1 MIGRTLSHF
10 RIVDQIGEGGMG
22 VVYSAE
28 DERLRRPVA
37 LKVLRPELMP
47 NEERRLRFMR
57 EARAAAAVS
66 HPNIATIYEVGE
78 EGGVVFIA
86 MECVQG
92 KTLRELVAGRPMA
105 IGEALRVATEIADG
119 LAQAHHMHVIH
130 RDLKPENVMVGADG
144 RARILDFGLAKLLEA
159 RDAMADLP
167 PSQVATISAE
177 ITRQERLLGTPTYM
191 SPEQAR
197 GAAADV
203 RSDLFAFGSILYEM
217 VTGRPP
223 FRGKSTTDTLSAIVR
238 DEPIPPLQLN
248 RHVPQEL
255 ERIIR
260 KCLEKDPGDR
270 YQHADDLAVDLRCLK
285 RAPAPSAERIVGTM
299 PSRNLPGG
307 PRLARLRER
316 IAWTVVASL
325 LAVVGLLSYAL
336 IAGRPAVNPPPPVI
350 RIAAGPLLGREEG
363 GYGAMGRGLAELLTH
378 KLPAL
383 EFRAIVTDA
392 SVENVLLVEGDE
404 AELGF
409 TQNDVA
415 FHAVNTE
422 RVLGYRST
430 KIVALAVL
438 FEEVAQILVNKAA
451 AIHTIHDFKGKP
463 VGIGPP
469 KSGSRFSSTILLW
482 YFGIGPG
489 DFQANQDE
497 HLESVRQVRDGTLA
511 AAITW
516 LFLPTPNISNA
527 LLGGR
532 VELLGID
539 HDDLRGLMVS
549 HPFYRPVTIPART
562 YPNQEKDIPSIG
574 VKSMLIA
581 SRSMDDEVVQAILE
595 TIFDSIPDLTSYHP
609 RAADV
614 SLKTAYR
621 FEDGL
626 TINLHPAAERFFRSR
641 DRSR

>member
-10 RIVDQIGEGGMG
+10 RIVDKIGEGGMG
-22 VVYSAE
+22 VVYRAE

-37 LKVLRPELMP
+37 LKVLRPELMLH
-47 NEERRLRFMR
+47 EERRLRFMR

-92 KTLRELVAGRPMA
+92 KRLRDLIAGRPMA
-105 IGEALRVATEIADG
+105 IGEALRVATEITEG

-130 RDLKPENVMVGADG
+130 RDLKPENVMIGADG

-159 RDAMADLP
+159 RDAVADLT

-197 GAAADV
+197 GAPTDA

-238 DEPIPPLQLN
+238 DEPIPALQLN
-248 RHVPQEL
+248 RQVPQEL

-260 KCLEKDPGDR
+260 KCLEKDPADR
-270 YQHADDLAVDLRCLK
+270 YQHADDLAVDLRCLQ
-285 RAPAPSAERIVGTM
+285 RARAPSAQRIVGAI
-299 PSRNLPGG
+299 SSQNIRGL

-325 LAVVGLLSYAL
+325 LGVVGLLSYAL
-336 IAGRPAVNPPPPVI
+336 IAGRRAVSSTPPVV
-350 RIAAGPLLGREEG
+350 RIATGMRG
-363 GYGAMGRGLAELLTH
+363 GGFYGIGKGLAEVLTR
-378 KLPAL
+378 KLPGL
-383 EFRAIVTDA
+383 EFRAMMTEA
-392 SVENVLLVEGDE
+392 SVENVLLVERDE

-415 FHAVNTE
+415 FHAVKTE
-422 RVLGYRST
+422 RVVGYRST

-451 AIHTIHDFKGKP
+451 AINSIRDFKGKP
-463 VGIGPP
+463 VGLGLP
-469 KSGSRFSSTILLW
+469 KSGSRFSSTILLE
-482 YFGIGPG
+482 YFGIGP
-489 DFQANQDE
+489 DDIQASHDDVQE
-497 HLESVRQVRDGTLA
+497 TVRQVKGGTLA
-511 AAITW
+511 ACIVET
-516 LFLPTPNISNA
+516 LMPNAEFQDA
-527 LLGGR
+527 LLSGR

-539 HDDLRGLMVS
+539 HDDLRGFMVN
-549 HPFYRPVTIPART
+549 HPFYRPVSIPARV
-562 YPNQEKDIPSIG
+562 YPNQEKDIPSIA
-574 VKSMLIA
+574 VKAMLIT
-581 SRSMDDEVVQAILE
+581 SRSMNDDLVQAILE

-609 RAADV
+609 GAAQI
-614 SLKTAYR
+614 SLEAAYR

-626 TINLHPAAERFFRSR
+626 TIDLHPAAERFFGSR